1 MITRRY
7 HPDDAAAVLALIDQ
21 AAKAD
26 RTRRLNYTAFVG
38 TWAAYS
44 DPTQPISY
52 DEAALVANETGAL
65 QGFAWWTVA
74 GTSSNYRLQVEG
86 WVHPESR
93 RSGVGTALL
102 RAVDDY
108 VHTRL
113 RGKTTIFARVLA
125 DVPGAEQLFRNNGYQ
140 LSRQFYI
147 MRVPLQN
154 RTWTA
159 EILDGITFKTFR
171 AGDLE
176 PLVEADNAIF
186 ADHWG
191 SRERN
196 LSTWRHEMIET
207 RPHDPH
213 LWTLAWADD
222 NIVGECLCHASNQ
235 GDPND
240 GWVSIVGVR
249 RDYRG
254 KGLGRALLAA
264 SLNKLRDFGFDTG
277 SLSVDAENT
286 AAVNLYRGLGMNV
299 IRTRLHFTK
308 SFEL

>member
-7 HPDDAAAVLALIDQ
+7 HPDDAAAVITLIDQ

-26 RTRRLNYTAFVG
+26 RTRRLTYSAFVG

-44 DPTQPISY
+44 NPNQPISY
-52 DEAALVANETGAL
+52 DEAAIVTDDAGSL
-65 QGFAWWTVA
+65 QGFVWWTVA
-74 GTSSNYRLQVEG
+74 GASPSYRLQMEG
-86 WVHPESR
+86 WVHPDSR
-93 RSGVGTALL
+93 RRGVGTALL
-102 RAVDDY
+102 KAVDAY
-108 VHTRL
+108 MQSRL
-113 RGKTTIFARVLA
+113 RGQITIFARALA
-125 DVPGAEQLFRNNGYQ
+125 DVPGAEQLFRANGYE

-147 MRVPLQN
+147 MRTPLQN
-154 RTWTA
+154 QTWTA
-159 EILDGITFKTFR
+159 EIPHGVTFKTFR

-191 SRERN
+191 SRQRN
-196 LSTWRHEMIET
+196 LPAWRHEMMET
-207 RPHDPH
+207 RPHDPR

-240 GWVSIVGVR
+240 GWISIVGVR

-254 KGLGRALLAA
+254 QGLGRALLAT
-264 SLNKLRDFGFDTG
+264 SLNKLREFGFDSG
-277 SLSVDAENT
+277 SLSVDAENA
-286 AAVNLYRGLGMNV
+286 AAVNLYRSLGMNV